1 MTTLESL
8 LPAAPLGQG
17 PISDAL
23 RAQGCVTLVDAA
35 RVAWATPYGRN
46 ADPDDPLCVLLEGR
60 GTCST
65 KHRLV
70 LLAARESGVDA
81 RLCAGIFL
89 MHARNT
95 PRVGPVLAAAG
106 LPAVPEAHCY
116 LLVEGNRVDLT
127 LPSSRSAA
135 LRLDVVEER
144 VVEPAFLGSGKDAW
158 HRAFVR
164 RWLEKEGIPR
174 SVDEAWAAREACIR
188 ALSGLTPA

>member
-1 MTTLESL
+1 MAALEDL
-8 LPAAPLGQG
+8 LPAAPLGEG
-17 PISDAL
+17 PVGRAL
-23 RAQGCVTLVDAA
+23 RRQGCATLVDAA
-35 RVAWATPYGRN
+35 RVAWMTPYGRN
-46 ADPDDPLCVLLEGR
+46 ADPSDPLCVLLEGR

-95 PRVGPVLAAAG
+95 PRVGPVLAAAR

-116 LLVEGNRVDLT
+116 LLAEGKRVDVT

-135 LRLDVVEER
+135 LRLGILEER
-144 VVEPAFLGSGKDAW
+144 VVEPSFLGAEKDAW
-158 HRAFVR
+158 HRAFVA
-164 RWLEKEGIPR
+164 RWLEEERLPV

-188 ALSGLTPA
+188 ALSGLRPA